1 MDIVLN
7 ILKQLS
13 TTLSPTEF
21 LMVLVII
28 AFTAFS
34 AARFFM
40 KVAGK
45 KSGDF
50 NLFGGGSAS
59 DEAVKIQNDIQKIEQ
74 DLSIIVNAQTEL
86 LAKLT
91 DILGGIKDTTEETTE
106 MVREHST
113 EMLMFKKDVEA
124 QALAAQKEIDGII
137 HQLKM
142 QDVHNHQMGEALRES
157 LSKIL
162 TSTTNMLTQLEKT
175 DEFAKAFV
183 PEFRSYHKEL
193 GKDITQLSKDIALME
208 RSVQTQINNHN
219 ALKLR

>member
-13 TTLSPTEF
+13 ATLSPTEF
-21 LMVLVII
+21 LMVLVGI
-28 AFTAFS
+28 AFS
-34 AARFFM
+34 AFSAVKFFM
-40 KVAGK
+40 KFSGK
-45 KSGDF
+45 KAGDL
-50 NLFGGGSAS
+50 NLFGGGNAGSA
-59 DEAVKIQNDIQKIEQ
+59 DVIQINMQKIEQ
-74 DLSIIVNAQTEL
+74 DISDISNAQSDL
-86 LAKLT
+86 LARLTEILVNIKVATEENT
-91 DILGGIKDTTEETTE
+91 DII
-106 MVREHST
+106 REHST
-113 EMLMFKKDVEA
+113 EMLIFKKDVEA
-124 QALAAQKEIDGII
+124 QAAAAQKEIDSIT

-208 RSVQTQINNHN
+208 RSVQTQINTHN